1 MKDCE
6 GEFKEACIEY
16 FRSQTF
22 EQLSEDTA
30 MEKARDALKDK
41 FNSIL
46 SKRIDER
53 IIIRVV
59 FEGWIIQ

>member
-1 MKDCE
+1 
-6 GEFKEACIEY
+6 
-16 FRSQTF
+16 
-22 EQLSEDTA
+22 